1 MNQVQLRLNL
11 NCMRPPRAFTLI
23 ELLVSIGLIALL
35 IGILAPAL
43 GRARAAA
50 RNTAEVAAGQQLIV
64 AYALYADDHQ
74 SALLVGYATEAMV
87 SPNPPAGGNTLRVL
101 DEAGEPIAG
110 VTARRYPWRLA
121 PYFNYQ
127 LDGLYKDPAIL
138 RRYRER
144 TDFQYVVSLSPSYG
158 LNSMFLGGDAD
169 RFGFNAA
176 AVAAWGTFYATR
188 LDQPAA
194 ADRQIVFATARGV
207 DPDGGDLVPGYFRI
221 DPPFRTARS
230 WAANYDPSAPPG
242 ATGHIDFRMGEGA
255 GRPSARRGG
264 GKAGVVHLD
273 GHASVQ
279 GFAELDDMTRWAY
292 RATGPAWTL
301 GPP

>member
-11 NCMRPPRAFTLI
+11 ICKSDRAFTLI
-23 ELLVSIGLIALL
+23 ELLVAIGLIALL
-35 IGILAPAL
+35 VSILAPAL
-43 GRARAAA
+43 GRARFAA

-64 AYALYADDHQ
+64 AYTLYADDHRG
-74 SALLVGYATEAMV
+74 ALLVGYATDAMV
-87 SPNPPAGGNTLRVL
+87 SLNPPPGAQTLRVL
-101 DEAGEPIAG
+101 DEAGETISG
-110 VTARRYPWRLA
+110 VPARRYPWRLA
-121 PYFNYQ
+121 PYFDYTF
-127 LDGLYKDPAIL
+127 DGLYKDPSIL

-230 WAANYDPSAPPG
+230 WAANYDPTAPPG

-255 GRPSARRGG
+255 SRVSVRRGG

-273 GHASVQ
+273 GHASMQ
-279 GFAELDDMTRWAY
+279 GFDSLDDMTLWAP
-292 RATGPAWTL
+292 RATGRTWVL
-301 GPP
+301 GGP

>member
-1 MNQVQLRLNL
+1 MNQVQMRLNL
-11 NCMRPPRAFTLI
+11 NCTRPRRAFTLI

-43 GRARAAA
+43 SRARAAA

-64 AYALYADDHQ
+64 AYTLYADDHKA
-74 SALLVGYATEAMV
+74 ALLVGYATEAMV
-87 SPNPPAGGNTLRVL
+87 NLNPAPGTPTLRVQ

-110 VTARRYPWRLA
+110 VAARRYPWRLA

-127 LDGLYKDPAIL
+127 LEGLYKDPSIL

-176 AVAAWGTFYATR
+176 AIAAWGTFYATR
-188 LDQPAA
+188 LDQPST
-194 ADRQIVFATARGV
+194 ADRQLVFATARGV

-230 WAANYDPSAPPG
+230 WATSYDPAAPPG
-242 ATGHIDFRMGEGA
+242 TTGHIDFRMGEGA
-255 GRPSARRGG
+255 GRVSARRGG

-273 GHASVQ
+273 GHASVH
-279 GFAELDDMTRWAY
+279 GFTELDDMTRWSH
-292 RATGPAWTL
+292 RATGPHWMVGT
-301 GPP
+301 P